1 MLSNVGMLGRLRRTT
16 PLDVGL
22 AMALGGIA
30 FLVWGLVAGV
40 ARSLVQDMIRHFAAE
55 GMALPRATQ
64 AVRVMFVDAGFVIDL
79 AGLAWLV
86 VSLVLVFYS
95 SRQRITISWAWL
107 SAILQSFVA
116 ALGGI
121 FVAWAVH
128 LPYRSMLTVVGG
140 PGSATAFERVS
151 ELSLPVVITLAIL
164 IWVWVLIRL
173 LVDRARL
180 NRHGPT
186 LTDGLRTHSYR

>member
-1 MLSNVGMLGRLRRTT
+1 
-16 PLDVGL
+16 
-22 AMALGGIA
+22 MALGGIA

-40 ARSLVQDMIRHFAAE
+40 ARRLVQDMIRLFVE
-55 GMALPRATQ
+55 QGVALPPATQ

-86 VSLVLVFYS
+86 VTLVLLFYS
-95 SRQRITISWAWL
+95 SRQRITISWAWV
-107 SAILQSFVA
+107 SAILQAFVA

-128 LPYRSMLTVVGG
+128 RPYQ
-140 PGSATAFERVS
+140 SALSGLQPPTPTAFERVS
-151 ELSLPVVITLAIL
+151 ELSLPVIVTIAIL